1 MKKLLHLIVFFI
13 LLIAGTA
20 SAQQNV
26 NLLVN
31 PGCDDGA
38 TTGWDVTSMID
49 DGWAVEATGG
59 TDGTPCWVSSY
70 SNTTKS
76 QVVDLIALGY
86 TPSYLDQEPIILYAE
101 SYKGFYGGSSMSDEY
116 QLNIYLMDDNN
127 VVLYTY
133 QSGILI
139 CDSTWQSL
147 KGVIRSYG
155 TGVRK
160 IMYEHIGNCAN
171 YWAGNYGAMIDD
183 SYLSIGNNIYYSSGK
198 THSLAGWTI
207 DANGG
212 DGWMVDPNG
221 YYITSNA
228 TDTKSQI
235 IDLVAQG
242 YTPIDLD
249 MQPVITFGEFAK
261 GTQPDYAD
269 YYNQTVT
276 LLDASSNVLATSTQT
291 PTLTDQWQWVSGSF
305 SGYGTGLRYIKYEHS
320 GRDVEGLA
328 GHSGSMMDY
337 ILLEIGGATTGIDSR
352 DNESF
357 NFAIS
362 PNPSNGSFT
371 LSLKNLRNNA
381 PVKLTISDIEGR
393 IVYAEQIENNLNQ
406 LSTSTYMLN
415 QVLSKGVYIL
425 SLADQTS
432 VQSTKLLIQ

>member
-1 MKKLLHLIVFFI
+1 MKKLLP
-13 LLIAGTA
+13 LIAFHMLLMTSIA

-31 PGCDDGA
+31 PGCDDGG
-38 TTGWDVTSMID
+38 TNGWDVTSTID
-49 DGWAVEATGG
+49 DGWMVDPTDG

-86 TPSYLDQEPIILYAE
+86 TAGYLDQEPIILYAE
-101 SYKGFYGGSSMSDEY
+101 SYRGFYGGSSMSDEY
-116 QLNIYLMDDNN
+116 QLNIYLMDANN

-155 TGVRK
+155 AGVRK

-249 MQPVITFGEFAK
+249 MQPVITFGEFAA

-276 LLDASSNVLATSTQT
+276 LLDGSSNVLATSTQT

-337 ILLEIGGATTGIDSR
+337 ILLEIGGATTGINTPK
-352 DNESF
+352 NESF
-357 NFAIS
+357 NFSLS
-362 PNPSNGSFT
+362 PNPSNGRFT
-371 LSLKNLRNNA
+371 LSMNNLKNNA
-381 PVKLTISDIEGR
+381 PVNLTISDVQGR
-393 IVYAEQIENNLNQ
+393 TVYSDEIENISQYKNTTIYPLNLM
-406 LSTSTYMLN
+406 LS
-415 QVLSKGVYIL
+415 QGVYIL
-425 SLADQTS
+425 SMTNYDERQSIKLV
-432 VQSTKLLIQ
+432 VQ